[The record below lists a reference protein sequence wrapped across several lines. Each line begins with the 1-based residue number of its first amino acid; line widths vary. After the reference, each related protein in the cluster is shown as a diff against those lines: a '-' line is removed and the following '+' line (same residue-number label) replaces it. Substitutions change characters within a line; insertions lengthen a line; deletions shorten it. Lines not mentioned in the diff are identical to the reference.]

1 MSGSRPKPEIPSWQR
16 APITP
21 ATEDPVPAQTTKG
34 EAAPESKGENGGNPT
49 WQQKTTTPATEDP
62 VYAQPA
68 ESAESE
74 QDSKSEGSTTW
85 QQKPDTPA
93 TEDPVY
99 AQPATEA
106 SIESRD
112 TTIAASSTQKA
123 GAPQSFNAAD
133 VDNFR
138 TSDVSKQHQSP
149 PLPITAAPP
158 PIITYPEFLVNAHQ
172 PPPLIT
178 PTRVVNTLYAAGSLA
193 ALLYGG
199 AKFLVEPMVA
209 SLSESRHDLYT
220 HSQSKVDEFNARLS
234 KLVSKVPDISKEQE
248 GGRAPDTDDLDS
260 VTSDPTE
267 LYHRDMGTQTDVV
280 PPSVSRKTAS
290 SPSDDSA
297 DSLVALAKLSAL
309 SSHLNSL
316 LESTSKNAESAQE
329 RITSVQNLRAYLD
342 TLCYASS
349 GISTWNTNGQTDKA
363 GTKNEDAVDELKRE
377 IRNVKGVLLS
387 AKRFPSY
394 ATTGYYA
401 GTASAGK

>member
-1 MSGSRPKPEIPSWQR
+1 MSGGRPKPEIPAWQR
-16 APITP
+16 APIAP
-21 ATEDPVPAQTTKG
+21 ATEDPVSAQLTRS
-34 EAAPESKGENGGNPT
+34 EAAPESKGENGGNPA
-49 WQQKTTTPATEDP
+49 WHQKLTTPATEDP

-68 ESAESE
+68 ESANSE

-106 SIESRD
+106 SVESRD
-112 TTIAASSTQKA
+112 TTIVASNTQKA
-123 GAPQSFNAAD
+123 GAPQSFNATD

-138 TSDVSKQHQSP
+138 ASDVSKQQQAP
-149 PLPITAAPP
+149 PLPVTAAPP

-220 HSQSKVDEFNARLS
+220 HSQSKVDDFNARLS
-234 KLVSKVPDISKEQE
+234 KLVSKVPEISKEQE
-248 GGRAPDTDDLDS
+248 GGRATDTDDLDS

-280 PPSVSRKTAS
+280 PPSASRKTTS
-290 SPSDDSA
+290 SPPDSSA

-309 SSHLNSL
+309 SNHLNSL
-316 LESTSKNAESAQE
+316 LDSTSKNAESAQE
-329 RITSVQNLRAYLD
+329 RITSVQNLRTYLD

-349 GISTWNTNGQTDKA
+349 GISTWNTNGKTDKA
-363 GTKNEDAVDELKRE
+363 GAKNEDAVDELKRE